1 MPRKKNMS
9 VKSTKK
15 KGPGRGWHGSSAD
28 HAAAGRKG
36 GLARSARWKQAHSAN
51 EETSTMNEEASLA

>member
-1 MPRKKNMS
+1 MTKK
-9 VKSTKK
+9 KSLSAKPTKK

-36 GLARSARWKQAHSAN
+36 GLARSARWKLSHSTT
-51 EETSTMNEEASLA
+51 EEKSTVNEEASLA

>member
-1 MPRKKNMS
+1 MVKNSSTPKKA
-9 VKSTKK
+9 KK

-36 GLARSARWKQAHSAN
+36 GFVRAARWRAAHQASDTTDTKKN
-51 EETSTMNEEASLA
+51 EA

>member
-1 MPRKKNMS
+1 MSRKKNMS
-9 VKSTKK
+9 AKTTKK

-36 GLARSARWKQAHSAN
+36 GLARSAHWKQAHGINKDTGAVP
-51 EETSTMNEEASLA
+51 EESTAA